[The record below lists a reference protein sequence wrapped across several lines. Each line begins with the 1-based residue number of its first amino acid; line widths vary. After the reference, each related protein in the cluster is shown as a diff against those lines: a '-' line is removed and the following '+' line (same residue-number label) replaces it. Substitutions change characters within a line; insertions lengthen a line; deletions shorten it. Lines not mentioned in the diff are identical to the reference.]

1 VRRWT
6 LINAVLLAPVA
17 LRAQIQ
23 TSPNSGTVEPVMPA
37 YNTFRYEEDWAF
49 MKDHQNSG
57 DRLDHL
63 KYLRVSDN
71 SYLSLGGETRSR
83 YEAYTK
89 TNFGEGPQDGGGYF
103 LQRYLLH
110 ADLHVGSSFRTFVQL
125 QSGIVN
131 GRNGGPRPTDKDT
144 LDLHQAFFDLRRG
157 SEQRNLT
164 LRLGRQEIAFGTGRV
179 FGVSEGVNIRRSFDT
194 IRLIWRRGDWTSN
207 LAVGKLVR
215 AKPDIFDD
223 PPDNEQAYWGAGT
236 AHSKSPQDLSESF
249 YYLGFAR
256 KNGNFDRGTGA
267 ETRHTFGSRLWRT
280 GRLFDINYEV
290 IGQFGTWSG
299 LPIRAW
305 AVSTDTG
312 FTQNFL
318 KAKSRFGL
326 RADVASGDSRRNS
339 LGSFNPLFPSTS
351 YTGSIA
357 LFGPTNIVDVEPS
370 FRLMLSRAV
379 TLKFDT
385 AWYWRES
392 LDDGLYSVDLRVIRR
407 SGPTSARFIGTISS
421 ARLDWQIDRHF
432 SYTAMYSHFEAGEFM
447 TKTPPGESTDY
458 VTTWI
463 LFRF

>member
-1 VRRWT
+1 MNV
-6 LINAVLLAPVA
+6 ILLAPVV
-17 LRAQIQ
+17 LGAQTQ
-23 TSPNSGTVEPVMPA
+23 TSEAGGTVDAVMPA
-37 YNTFRYEEDWAF
+37 YNTFRYEEDWSF
-49 MKDHQNSG
+49 LKDHPKPADWL
-57 DRLDHL
+57 DRF
-63 KYLRVSDN
+63 KYVQVSDH

-83 YEAYTK
+83 YEVYTK
-89 TNFGEGPQDGGGYF
+89 TNFGGGPQDGGGYF
-103 LQRYLLH
+103 LERYLLH
-110 ADLHVGSSFRTFVQL
+110 ADLHVGSGFRTFVQL

-179 FGVSEGVNIRRSFDT
+179 FGVSEGVNIRRSFDA

-207 LAVGKLVR
+207 FGGGKLVR

-236 AHSKSPQDLSESF
+236 AHSKSSLTLSESF
-249 YYLGFAR
+249 YYLGFER
-256 KNGNFDRGTGA
+256 KSGNFDRGTGP

-280 GRLFDINYEV
+280 GRLFDLNYEV

-312 FTQNFL
+312 FTSALL
-318 KAKSRFGL
+318 KVKSRFGL
-326 RADVASGDSRRNS
+326 RGDVASGDSRRNS
-339 LGSFNPLFPSTS
+339 LGSFNPLFPSNS

-357 LFGPTNIVDVEPS
+357 LFGPTNIADVEPS
-370 FRLMLSRAV
+370 IRLMLSRAV
-379 TLKFDT
+379 TLKCDT

-392 LDDGLYSVDLRVIRR
+392 PDDGLYSVDLRVIKR
-407 SGPTSARFIGTISS
+407 SGQSPARFIGTISS
-421 ARLDWQIDRHF
+421 ARLDWQIGRHF
-432 SYTAMYSHFEAGEFM
+432 TYTAMYAHFEAGEFM
-447 TKTPPGESTDY
+447 RETPPGESTDY